1 MGLKDSRF
9 RPVDFVLL
17 PFFFWMKRD
26 EGSFS
31 GFRSPM
37 VGEGVV
43 VKIYRFFWGGGG
55 GAGGLETCEVSMI
68 GAAGFKVSGST
79 GFIVRA
85 TTKTTANEV

>member
-9 RPVDFVLL
+9 RLVDFFLL

-37 VGEGVV
+37 VGKGVV
-43 VKIYRFFWGGGG
+43 VRIYRFIGGG
-55 GAGGLETCEVSMI
+55 GGLETCEVSMI
-68 GAAGFKVSGST
+68 GAAGFKVSGSA